1 MPWYL
6 FLGNTDLNKC
16 ILLAIEIREN
26 ISIYRWQNLNIVDTK
41 WLDVQVKRNS
51 KKKISRI
58 IWKGANNMYRSWHTS
73 RRTYNKMYRTN
84 SNNNTHTDL
93 VSTLCNVENPTSDFV
108 SFSTSD
114 QWLIHNIEIKLIR
127 RWNVDWDIYARK
139 YVLQKCISK
148 TKYRLHE
155 RKIRK
160 LKLKVSINTRRN

>member
-84 SNNNTHTDL
+84 SNNNTHTDV

-114 QWLIHNIEIKLIR
+114 QCYF
-127 RWNVDWDIYARK
+127 NVDPQHWNKVDPT
-139 YVLQKCISK
+139 LKCWLGYICK
-148 TKYRLHE
+148 
-155 RKIRK
+155 KICFAEMYFK
-160 LKLKVSINTRRN
+160 NKI